1 MIDKICSSGKFPPIM
16 VLFGEED
23 LLVEEDAARLYE
35 AACKGDA
42 TGMNCDVLDGEGM
55 TLDAVLSLARS
66 FPMMSDRRVIWVRR
80 ADKLTAS
87 KSRKGGD
94 AMQNYLDAPSES
106 TFLLLTATLASAAGL
121 GAALTK
127 NAATAKRKLSS
138 LKYPFNV
145 LLPDVPFVE
154 YARMKEGQLGTW
166 ITKRAASMG
175 LQLPQGATE
184 LLVAKTGVAL
194 RELTMEIEK
203 LQAYMGDRTEVT
215 LDDVQAIVGS
225 SREFNVFELQR
236 AIGRAEPARAMTI
249 IARMLSVDRQ
259 EMLILAMLS
268 RYFIALYRLIDL
280 RGSTDSSEIARQAK
294 IPPFAVGE
302 HFDAL
307 DRIGAA
313 RVERGLRALQTAEAT
328 LKSTSADP
336 LAVLQRMIAD
346 VFEVEDKR

>member
-1 MIDKICSSGKFPPIM
+1 MIDAICTSGNFPAVM

-23 LLVEEDAARLYE
+23 LLVDEDAQRLYE
-35 AACKGDA
+35 AAAAGDA

-55 TLDAVLSLARS
+55 TLDAVIGLARS
-66 FPMMSDRRVIWVRR
+66 FPMMSERRVIWVRR

-87 KSRKGGD
+87 ASRKGGNV
-94 AMQNYLDAPSES
+94 MQHYLDAPSSS
-106 TFLLLTATLASAAGL
+106 TFLLLTATLSSAAGL

-145 LLPDVPFVE
+145 LLPNVPFVE
-154 YARMKEGQLGTW
+154 YARMREGQLGTW
-166 ITKRAASMG
+166 ITKRAAAMG
-175 LQLPQGATE
+175 LTLPQGAAE
-184 LLVAKTGVAL
+184 LLVARTGVAL
-194 RELTMEIEK
+194 RELTMELEK
-203 LQAYMGDRTEVT
+203 LRAFMGDRTEVT

-236 AIGRAEPARAMTI
+236 AIGRADQVRAMTI
-249 IARMLSVDRQ
+249 VARMLSVDRQ

-268 RYFIALYRLIDL
+268 RYFISLYRMIDL
-280 RGSTDSSEIARQAK
+280 RGLTDSGEIARRAK
-294 IPPFAVGE
+294 IPPFAVGD

-328 LKSTSADP
+328 LKSSSADP
-336 LAVLQRMIAD
+336 LAVLQRMIAE
-346 VFEVEDKR
+346 VFDVEDNR